1 MEKIK
6 TPRRQLPTVAVPFIF
21 LEGGTTAPPRKGPKS
36 DGMSKGLLKTS
47 SARRLD
53 TVRKLRPGG

>member
-36 DGMSKGLLKTS
+36 YGMSQGLLKTS

-53 TVRKLRPGG
+53 TVRK